1 MRRDSSSPPRWFL
14 DLVDMA
20 INSEGGLELSLKRR
34 FDSEY
39 YMNNA
44 TPPQPPPLKKPR
56 CTSPLSTVRHQ
67 TNGGDLINTTL
78 PDECISHI
86 FSFLPSTRDRFSC
99 AAVSRKWL
107 SLQASMRGSE
117 TNKACT
123 DKEISRCL
131 EGKTANDTRLAAVA
145 VGASARGTLT
155 DLRIRGTYASKSI
168 TDVGLCVIARACPTL
183 KSLTLWDCPLV
194 GAEGLKAVAQSC
206 KALEKLDLCGLSI
219 VDDSGLIKVAEN
231 CLNLTSISIRSCA
244 CVGDESL
251 EALARQ
257 SFKLESV
264 SLVKCPNITDSG
276 VVSMAL
282 KLPKLEKLKLSFL
295 KVKDGALKGIGKS
308 PIRVLCLENL
318 PGLTGKGFSS
328 LGSSEAVEV
337 LSVRS
342 CSNLNDASFNDRND
356 GFVGLKHIM
365 VKNCSTLSDKG
376 LTGFIQSA
384 RHLQSLTLED
394 CSGVTSKGLMEALKK
409 CRDSLKTLSIVKCN
423 SLSEDGEAEEEPL
436 ELPTLETLSLKKCP
450 GVGDLFLS
458 RIACACKFINHLAL
472 VGLSSVTDRGVSSIL
487 NAVNAKKK
495 TLVSLDLGGCSRI
508 TDRTVVAASK
518 IFGERLRSLS
528 FDGCL
533 GLTDRSLEAIRE
545 SCHGLEEVDLS
556 GCVGVTDEG
565 VLSLA
570 SAKHQTI
577 KVLSLAG
584 CTGITD
590 RGLGF
595 IEMMM
600 CGSLVGLNVKK
611 CSGLSREGIES
622 VREILWWC
630 DLIC

>member
-1 MRRDSSSPPRWFL
+1 MRRDSSSPPLWFL
-14 DLVDMA
+14 DLLDMA
-20 INSEGGLELSLKRR
+20 INSEANRTDRPTHFSTVSLELSLKRS

-44 TPPQPPPLKKPR
+44 TPPQPPPLTKPR
-56 CTSPLSTVRHQ
+56 CISPLSTVRHQ
-67 TNGGDLINTTL
+67 TKGRDLINTTL

-99 AAVSRKWL
+99 AAVSQKWL
-107 SLQASMRGSE
+107 SLQASTRSSE

-131 EGKTANDTRLAAVA
+131 EGKAANDTRLAAVA

-155 DLRIRGTYASKSI
+155 DLRIRGTYASKGI
-168 TDVGLCVIARACPTL
+168 TDAGLCVIARACPTL

-206 KALEKLDLCGLSI
+206 KTLEKLDLCGLSI
-219 VDDSGLIKVAEN
+219 VDDSGLITVAEN

-251 EALARQ
+251 EALARR

-276 VVSMAL
+276 VFSMAL

-318 PGLTGKGFSS
+318 PGLTGNGFSSS

-337 LSVRS
+337 ISV
-342 CSNLNDASFNDRND
+342 
-356 GFVGLKHIM
+356 
-365 VKNCSTLSDKG
+365 
-376 LTGFIQSA
+376 
-384 RHLQSLTLED
+384 
-394 CSGVTSKGLMEALKK
+394 
-409 CRDSLKTLSIVKCN
+409 
-423 SLSEDGEAEEEPL
+423 SLSEEGEAEEELL
-436 ELPTLETLSLKKCP
+436 ELSTLETLSLKKCP

-458 RIACACKFINHLAL
+458 RIACACKFINNLAL

-495 TLVSLDLGGCSRI
+495 TLVSLDLSGCSRI
-508 TDRTVVAASK
+508 TDWTVVAASK
-518 IFGERLRSLS
+518 LFGERLRSVS

-556 GCVGVTDEG
+556 WCVGVTDEG

-622 VREILWWC
+622 FREILWWC